1 METSKKIPYV
11 ILGLIIAA
19 SFGIMASVSQGES
32 PIMDELAHIPAGYG
46 YDKYFDYRL
55 NPEHPPL
62 VKMMA
67 ALPLTFLNLTFHI
80 DTADWAKAVN
90 GQWDA
95 GADFLYHSGNDPDTI
110 VQWARI
116 GPMLLT
122 LILIFFIYLWASEL
136 LGVWW
141 GLLPPLLF
149 ALSPTVLAHGHFVTT
164 DIGATLGFLLSIYYF
179 IKFQENQTKKN
190 LILAGVGFGIAQLL
204 KFSGIILIPY
214 LLLLTFIFYTGGIW
228 RSWEYGIRGYQLLQK
243 AWFDGW
249 KRLRDML
256 LIFLIGAAII
266 YPLYFITTINY
277 PPDKQHSDTV
287 EILNSFATGPTPAG
301 QMCKPARCIADI
313 DIWASDKPLLRPYAE
328 YFLGVLMVIQRA
340 TGGNTAYLLGNVS
353 SGGSW
358 FYFPMVF
365 LMKESLPTLILTGIA
380 FLLSIW
386 GIAKAL
392 RRRKSSFAD
401 YLETHPGEFAM
412 ILLIIVY
419 MAYSI
424 NGRLNIGIRH
434 LIPIF
439 PAIYI
444 LTASGLKR
452 WLNNDNYQKVKFA
465 FLGVMVVW
473 FGMEVGAT
481 YPHYLSYFNEAF
493 GGVKGGWQYV
503 TDSNYDW
510 GQDLKRLGAF
520 TKENDIDKI
529 AVKYFGAGD
538 LNAYV
543 GLEAIQWESRN
554 GDPREHDIHWLAV
567 SVNELQ
573 NSTKLWL
580 GSTDPRNDEDKY
592 LWLQNMLDINKPY
605 ARAGTSIFIYKL
617 P

>member
-19 SFGIMASVSQGES
+19 SFGIMVSVSQGES

-46 YDKYFDYRL
+46 YDKYFDNRL

-62 VKMMA
+62 VKMIA
-67 ALPLTFLNLTFHI
+67 ALPLTFMNLTFH
-80 DTADWAKAVN
+80 TQNASWAKAVN

-95 GADFLYHSGNDPDTI
+95 GAEFLYRSGNNPNQI

-122 LILIFFIYLWASEL
+122 LILIFLIYLWASEL
-136 LGVWW
+136 LGIWW
-141 GLLPPLLF
+141 GLLPALLF

-164 DIGATLGFLLSIYYF
+164 DIGAALGFLLSIYYF

-204 KFSGIILIPY
+204 KFSGVILIPY

-228 RSWEYGIRGYQLLQK
+228 RNREYGTKGYELLQK

-256 LIFLIGAAII
+256 LIFLIGMVVV
-266 YPLYFITTINY
+266 YPLYFITTIGY
-277 PPDKQHSDTV
+277 PPEKQHSDTV

-301 QMCKPARCIADI
+301 QMCKPARCIADL
-313 DIWASDKPLLRPYAE
+313 DIWASDKPLVRPYAE

-358 FYFPMVF
+358 FYFPMVY
-365 LMKESLPTLILTGIA
+365 LMKESLPALILTGLA
-380 FLLSIW
+380 FLLSVW

-392 RRRKSSFAD
+392 RRRKGSFAD

-424 NGRLNIGIRH
+424 NGRLNIGVRH
-434 LIPIF
+434 LLPIF

-473 FGMEVGAT
+473 FGIGVGIT
-481 YPHYLSYFNEAF
+481 YPYYLSYFNEAF

-510 GQDLKRLGAF
+510 GQDLKRLGVF
-520 TKENDIDKI
+520 TKENGIDKI

-538 LNAYV
+538 LSAYV
-543 GLEAIQWESRN
+543 GPEAIQWESRN

-573 NSTKLWL
+573 NSTKPWL

-592 LWLQNMLDINKPY
+592 LWLQNILDISKPY
-605 ARAGTSIFIYKL
+605 ARAGTSIFIYRL

>member
-11 ILGLIIAA
+11 ILGLIIAV
-19 SFGIMASVSQGES
+19 SFGIMLSVSRQES

-62 VKMMA
+62 VKMIA
-67 ALPLTFLNLTFHI
+67 ALPLTFLNLTFH
-80 DTADWAKAVN
+80 TQNANWATAVN

-95 GADFLYHSGNDPDTI
+95 GREFFYNSGNNPDQI

-122 LILIFFIYLWASEL
+122 LLLIFFIYLWASEL
-136 LGVWW
+136 LGAWW
-141 GLLPPLLF
+141 GLLPTALF
-149 ALSPTVLAHGHFVTT
+149 GFSPTILAHGHFVTT
-164 DIGATLGFLLSIYYF
+164 DVGAALGFLLSIYYF

-204 KFSGIILIPY
+204 KFSGVILIPY
-214 LLLLTFIFYTGGIW
+214 LLILTFIFYCGGVW
-228 RSWEYGIRGYQLLQK
+228 RNHEYGAKGYELLRK

-249 KRLRDML
+249 KRLKDIL

-266 YPLYFITTINY
+266 YPLYFISTINY

-287 EILNSFATGPTPAG
+287 EILNSFATGPTPTG
-301 QMCKPARCIADI
+301 QMCKPARCIADL
-313 DIWASDKPLLRPYAE
+313 DIWASNKPLVRPYAE
-328 YFLGVLMVIQRA
+328 YLLGVLMVIQRA
-340 TGGNTAYLLGNVS
+340 SGGNTAYFLGHVS
-353 SGGSW
+353 SQGSW
-358 FYFPMVF
+358 AYFPMTY
-365 LMKESLPTLILTGIA
+365 LMKESLPVLILIGLA
-380 FLLSIW
+380 FFLSVW
-386 GIAKAL
+386 GAAKAL
-392 RRRKSSFAD
+392 WKRKSRFAD

-412 ILLIIVY
+412 ILLIIIY

-434 LIPIF
+434 LLPIF

-452 WLNNDNYQKVKFA
+452 WFNDVNYQKAKF
-465 FLGVMVVW
+465 FLLGVMVVW
-473 FGMEVGAT
+473 LGAEVGMA
-481 YPHYLSYFNEAF
+481 YPYYLSYYNEAF
-493 GGVKGGWQYV
+493 GGTAGGWQYV

-510 GQDLKRLGAF
+510 GQDLKRLGIF
-520 TKENDIDKI
+520 VKENKIDKI
-529 AVKYFGAGD
+529 TVKYFGAGD
-538 LNAYV
+538 LAYYV
-543 GLEAIQWESRN
+543 GPSAIPWESRN
-554 GDPREHDIHWLAV
+554 GDPREHGIHWFAV
-567 SVNELQ
+567 SANELQ
-573 NSTKLWL
+573 NSTKPWL
-580 GSTDPRNDEDKY
+580 GSTDPRNDEDRY
-592 LWLQNMLDINKPY
+592 LWLQNMLDISKPY